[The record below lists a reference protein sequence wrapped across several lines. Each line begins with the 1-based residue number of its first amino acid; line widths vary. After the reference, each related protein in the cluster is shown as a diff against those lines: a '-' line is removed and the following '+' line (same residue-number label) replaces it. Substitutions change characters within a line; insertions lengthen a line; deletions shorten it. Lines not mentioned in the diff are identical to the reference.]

1 MRKIDS
7 KKQNENLK
15 KLENIFKEITKSAN
29 IIAKNLKII
38 NSYKNLNNYSN
49 TSEPPLE
56 LLD

>member
-15 KLENIFKEITKSAN
+15 KLENIFQEITKSAN